1 MHPTVELHA
10 QLLKRYT
17 LWLIPLFFLSL
28 VIVSCDQ
35 RPKADLQEVVAR
47 VGPYSLFKSDL
58 ELLLDKKPYSQDS
71 LESAEQH
78 IERWIQDKVLLLE
91 CERLNLTQDPQVAK
105 LLNKARE
112 EVLIQA
118 LEERL
123 IQNATTEDI
132 TDAEMLRFYEQN
144 PSLFILNEQHLLVE
158 WFSSAQSNTVNRFR
172 DEVFRGKNLES
183 LINEISDTQQRAH
196 HLQQMEH
203 FLSRTAFNDIAP
215 EYFKRRTLSV
225 GDVSTVYSY
234 QGKSTFIRIKS
245 IKQAGVLAPYNQVKD
260 KIEQWL
266 RTDFRKKNLSAFKR
280 ALYLKASSNNQIE
293 RF

>member
-1 MHPTVELHA
+1 MRPSLVSYA
-10 QLLKRYT
+10 LLFKRYT

-28 VIVSCDQ
+28 VVASCQQKTQTDV
-35 RPKADLQEVVAR
+35 QEIVAR
-47 VGPYSLFKSDL
+47 VGPYSLLKSDV
-58 ELLLDKKPYSQDS
+58 ELLLKKKPYSQDS

-91 CERLNLTQDPQVAK
+91 CERLNLSKDPQVAK
-105 LLNKARE
+105 LLTKARE

-158 WFSSAQSNTVNRFR
+158 WFSSSQSNTVNRFR
-172 DEVFRGKNLES
+172 DEVFRGKNLEN
-183 LINEISDTQQRAH
+183 LINEISDPQQRAY
-196 HLQQMEH
+196 HLQEMEH

-225 GDVSTVYSY
+225 GDVSTVYTF
-234 QGKSTFIRIKS
+234 QGRSTFVRIKS
-245 IKQAGVLAPYNQVKD
+245 IKQAGVLAPFNQVKD